1 MEEQI
6 RLEHLFRPIKIKT
19 MELKN
24 RIVMP
29 PMGTLMASEDGSPS
43 DRLIDY
49 YEARARGGAGLIIVE
64 DTVVHHLAAFG
75 MGEIGLASMY
85 DDRFIPGWKRFTDRM
100 HAAGA
105 KVSVELWHIGRQAP
119 AMGGEGPPWGPSPLP
134 CPCRYC
140 QDMPRVMTI
149 ADIEEMIECFA
160 QATRR
165 AREAGFD
172 AVEIC
177 GAHGYLIAEFMSAYS
192 NRRTD
197 RYGGDL
203 HSRMRFAL
211 EILQASRSKVG
222 ADFPITFRF
231 SADERVPGGL
241 NLDESL
247 AVAPLLVAAGADG
260 LHISTGVYVNT
271 ETYIV
276 APMSVPKGLNIYAA
290 EQIKKAVDVPIIA
303 VGKLN
308 DPLMADQVIAQGKAD
323 LVAIGRGL
331 YADPELPNKVAAGH
345 FDDIRW
351 CTGCL
356 QECIHALMTVYTT
369 RCQVN
374 PEVGR
379 ERQMSIAPAAKSKR
393 LLVVGGGPAGMEAA
407 RVAALKGHDVTLY
420 EKETELGGQFRIA
433 SIPPAKQ
440 EIIPFIKYQARQL
453 YKSGVKVVLGQEANA
468 STVDELKPEVVV
480 VATGSKH
487 LIPDIPGTDGENVV
501 TAQDVL
507 TFMVRTGPRVVMA
520 GGGMVGCE
528 TADLLASYGRDV
540 TIVEMLPEIASD
552 VAPGPRFFLL
562 QRLAEQKVK
571 VVTSATIQRIVS
583 DGVVVSRD
591 GREETIGG
599 MDTIVLAMGAVSV
612 NELAKEIEGKVSE
625 VHVIGDAQSPA
636 KATEAIAAG
645 AQVGRSI

>member
-1 MEEQI
+1 
-6 RLEHLFRPIKIKT
+6 
-19 MELKN
+19 
-24 RIVMP
+24 
-29 PMGTLMASEDGSPS
+29 
-43 DRLIDY
+43 
-49 YEARARGGAGLIIVE
+49 
-64 DTVVHHLAAFG
+64 
-75 MGEIGLASMY
+75 
-85 DDRFIPGWKRFTDRM
+85 
-100 HAAGA
+100 
-105 KVSVELWHIGRQAP
+105 
-119 AMGGEGPPWGPSPLP
+119 
-134 CPCRYC
+134 
-140 QDMPRVMTI
+140 
-149 ADIEEMIECFA
+149 
-160 QATRR
+160 
-165 AREAGFD
+165 
-172 AVEIC
+172 
-177 GAHGYLIAEFMSAYS
+177 
-192 NRRTD
+192 
-197 RYGGDL
+197 
-203 HSRMRFAL
+203 
-211 EILQASRSKVG
+211 
-222 ADFPITFRF
+222 
-231 SADERVPGGL
+231 
-241 NLDESL
+241 
-247 AVAPLLVAAGADG
+247 
-260 LHISTGVYVNT
+260 
-271 ETYIV
+271 
-276 APMSVPKGLNIYAA
+276 
-290 EQIKKAVDVPIIA
+290 
-303 VGKLN
+303 
-308 DPLMADQVIAQGKAD
+308 
-323 LVAIGRGL
+323 
-331 YADPELPNKVAAGH
+331 
-345 FDDIRW
+345 
-351 CTGCL
+351 
-356 QECIHALMTVYTT
+356 
-369 RCQVN
+369 
-374 PEVGR
+374 
-379 ERQMSIAPAAKSKR
+379 
-393 LLVVGGGPAGMEAA
+393 MEAA

-507 TFMVRTGPRVVMA
+507 TFTVRTGPRVVMA

-612 NELAKEIEGKVSE
+612 NELAKEIEGKISE